1 MVDTV
6 ERPAMAVHEEHQ
18 ATAVRT
24 ALLATVGEV
33 MLPVEVEVTPAAVV
47 EVTAVVVA
55 TPVGAEGIANR
66 DDGRSTFLSP

>member
-1 MVDTV
+1 
-6 ERPAMAVHEEHQ
+6 MAVHEEHQ

-55 TPVGAEGIANR
+55 TPVGAEDIANR
-66 DDGRSTFLSP
+66 A